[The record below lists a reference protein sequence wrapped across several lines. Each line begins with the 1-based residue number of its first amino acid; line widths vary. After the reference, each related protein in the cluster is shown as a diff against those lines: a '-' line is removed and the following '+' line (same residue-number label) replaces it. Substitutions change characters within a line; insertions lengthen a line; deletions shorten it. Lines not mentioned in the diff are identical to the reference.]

1 MKSQIDFHMKNYD
14 KQQKNVLYNQIFE
27 HAVQSN
33 LLIQR
38 YFPRDDLLEQVK
50 FIVHVKI

>member
-1 MKSQIDFHMKNYD
+1 MKNYD
-14 KQQKNVLYNQIFE
+14 KQQNNLLYNQIFE

-38 YFPRDDLLEQVK
+38 YFPREDLLEQVK
-50 FIVHVKI
+50 LINHV